1 MRYSKDHKVQ
11 TRAKLVETAAR
22 KFQQR
27 GYESVAIGD
36 IMSELQLTHG
46 GFYRHFPDK
55 ESLYAEALDASISDV
70 QQRLLRRAG
79 GTGSPDLRVII
90 ESYLSTDHCENLGDG
105 CPVAALSSDVAR
117 QSPRVQAAFE
127 TALHAYMN
135 EFVSLMPGA
144 TDDERKQQFLVL
156 FSGMAG
162 ALSAAR
168 AVADPALR
176 ASILDA
182 ARDFYLRTYCE

>member
-1 MRYSKDHKVQ
+1 MRYTKDHKVQ
-11 TRAKLVETAAR
+11 THAKVVETAAR
-22 KFQQR
+22 KFRQR
-27 GYESVAIGD
+27 GYDGVAIGE

-55 ESLYAEALDASISDV
+55 ESLYAEALGSSIADV
-70 QQRLLRRAG
+70 QTTLLQRAG
-79 GTGSPDLRVII
+79 GTGSPDLRALI
-90 ESYLSTDHCENLGDG
+90 EGYLSTDHCENLGGG

-117 QSPRVQAAFE
+117 QSPRVHAAFE
-127 TALHAYMN
+127 TALQAYMDK
-135 EFVSLMPGA
+135 FVSLMRGA
-144 TDDERKQQFLVL
+144 TDDERKQQLLVL

-162 ALSAAR
+162 ALSVAR

-182 ARDFYLRTYCE
+182 ARDFYLRIYCE